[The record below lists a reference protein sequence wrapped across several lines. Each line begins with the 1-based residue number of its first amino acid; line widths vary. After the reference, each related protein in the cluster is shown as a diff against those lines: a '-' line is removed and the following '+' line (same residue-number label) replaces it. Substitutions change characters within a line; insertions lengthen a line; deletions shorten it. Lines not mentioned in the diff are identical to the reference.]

1 MYAISPQ
8 LLTQE
13 ATSNGHFYVEIWLL
27 SWPLVQE
34 QWKFRIKCYIA
45 PLQVLG
51 TRLVQADSYPTWFE
65 NVAVVAVEMVVV
77 VVGARRPSGLPASE
91 TFSCRPAPA
100 LSPAGRG
107 RCHLHHTRMERG
119 GRSSLTQEDRLIG
132 TDFVYSFRRRHLR
145 QADIFK
151 DTHTQY
157 TLSHRHKDKITQTVT
172 FKEGRKR
179 QNA

>member
-27 SWPLVQE
+27 SWPLLQE

-65 NVAVVAVEMVVV
+65 NVAVAVEMVVM

-91 TFSCRPAPA
+91 TFSCRPARA

-132 TDFVYSFRRRHLR
+132 TDFVYSFRRRHNR
-145 QADIFK
+145 FK

-157 TLSHRHKDKITQTVT
+157 TPSHRHKDKITQTVT

-179 QNA
+179 RNA

>member
-1 MYAISPQ
+1 MGTFTWKSGFC
-8 LLTQE
+8 LGRCSRNSGNFVSN
-13 ATSNGHFYVEIWLL
+13 ATS
-27 SWPLVQE
+27 S
-34 QWKFRIKCYIA
+34 

-65 NVAVVAVEMVVV
+65 NVAVVVVM

-91 TFSCRPAPA
+91 TFSCRPARA

-132 TDFVYSFRRRHLR
+132 TDFVYSL
-145 QADIFK
+145 
-151 DTHTQY
+151 
-157 TLSHRHKDKITQTVT
+157 
-172 FKEGRKR
+172 
-179 QNA
+179 

>member
-27 SWPLVQE
+27 SWPLLQE

-65 NVAVVAVEMVVV
+65 NVAVVAVEVMVVV

-91 TFSCRPAPA
+91 TFSCRPARA

-145 QADIFK
+145 
-151 DTHTQY
+151 
-157 TLSHRHKDKITQTVT
+157 
-172 FKEGRKR
+172 
-179 QNA
+179 

>member
-27 SWPLVQE
+27 SWPLLQE

-65 NVAVVAVEMVVV
+65 NVAVVAVES
-77 VVGARRPSGLPASE
+77 RPSNSRWRDAS
-91 TFSCRPAPA
+91 SGAMNMRASMCMPLVVIAAPKKQ
-100 LSPAGRG
+100 R
-107 RCHLHHTRMERG
+107 
-119 GRSSLTQEDRLIG
+119 
-132 TDFVYSFRRRHLR
+132 
-145 QADIFK
+145 
-151 DTHTQY
+151 
-157 TLSHRHKDKITQTVT
+157 
-172 FKEGRKR
+172 
-179 QNA
+179 